1 MLDIVRLVAGYGG
14 GRVLDDL
21 SLKWF
26 DAGRIHGLAGRNGMG
41 KSTLLKTIMGLV
53 QATEGSIRWQ
63 GEEISGLGAAEI
75 ARRHIG
81 FVPQGRRLFAAL
93 NVEEN
98 IRVGGLVRRGDG
110 PRYEDLAERF
120 PVLRERRRTPAGLLS
135 GGEQQQVALARA
147 LAGAPRL
154 LLLDELSEGIQPSLV
169 TELARY
175 LREIVER
182 DDLHILLVEQ
192 NVQLIR
198 RVADHCGVIEK
209 GRMIAEYDRDGLTE
223 AGNLERHLAL

>member
-1 MLDIVRLVAGYGG
+1 MLEIAGLVAGYGG

-26 DAGRIHGLAGRNGMG
+26 EAGRIHGLAGRNGMG

-53 QATEGSIRWQ
+53 SAAGGSIRWQ
-63 GEEISGLGAAEI
+63 GEEISELGPAEI

-98 IRVGGLVRRGDG
+98 IRVGGLVRRGEG

-182 DDLHILLVEQ
+182 DDLRILLVEQ

-198 RVADHCGVIEK
+198 QVADHCGVIEK
-209 GRMIAEYDRDGLTE
+209 GRMVAEYDLDGLTE
-223 AGNLERHLAL
+223 VGNLERHLAL

>member
-1 MLDIVRLVAGYGG
+1 MLEIVGLVAGYGG

-21 SLKWF
+21 GLKWF
-26 DAGRIHGLAGRNGMG
+26 ESGRIHGLAGRNGMG

-53 QATEGSIRWQ
+53 SAAGGSIRWQ
-63 GEEISGLGAAEI
+63 GEEISELGPAEI

-98 IRVGGLVRRGDG
+98 IRVGGLVRRGEG

-182 DDLHILLVEQ
+182 DDLRILLVEQ

-198 RVADHCGVIEK
+198 QVADHCGVIEK
-209 GRMIAEYDRDGLTE
+209 GRMVAEYDLDGLTE
-223 AGNLERHLAL
+223 VGNLERHLAL

>member
-1 MLDIVRLVAGYGG
+1 MLEVTGLVAGYGG
-14 GRVLDDL
+14 GRVLDGLDL
-21 SLKWF
+21 GLEEA
-26 DAGRIHGLAGRNGMG
+26 DRIYALAGRNGMG

-53 QATEGSIRWQ
+53 PAAGGSIRWE
-63 GEEISGLGAAEI
+63 GEEIGGLAPTEI
-75 ARRHIG
+75 ARRGIG

-93 NVEEN
+93 NVEQN
-98 IRVGGLVRRGDG
+98 VRVGGLARRQEG
-110 PRYEDLAERF
+110 PGFDELAERF
-120 PVLRERRRTPAGLLS
+120 PVLRERRRTAAGLLS

-169 TELARY
+169 IELANY

-182 DDLHILLVEQ
+182 DGLRVLLVEQ

-209 GRMIAEYDRDGLTE
+209 GRLVAAYDRVALARPDS
-223 AGNLERHLAL
+223 LERHLAL